1 MVAFFGFWYVN
12 CVTNLQET
20 NSKKVKDYRKN
31 ANEFHTMLAW
41 STASVFFFS
50 LSIKIADSFPVISL
64 LNMTDA
70 GYSARTVL

>member
-1 MVAFFGFWYVN
+1 MDDIENLLSFLFVRKYVVAFFGLRYVN

-41 STASVFFFS
+41 STASAFFS
-50 LSIKIADSFPVISL
+50 LSIKIAD
-64 LNMTDA
+64 
-70 GYSARTVL
+70 R